1 MLEIVPIIGIIYLY
15 RDKNTK
21 KNLYVG
27 QSYQFERRHKD
38 HFKRKLVNSDKK
50 LQEIGEE
57 NIETIILHKKIFNEF
72 TNNKKNREEYQ
83 KWANE
88 LEIKEIETYDTY
100 NNGLN
105 GTKGGQ
111 HDNKKD
117 FCIEYQHKQ
126 CMIFFNNFIKAAKI
140 YNKKENAILGSC
152 PRNYIVEEIDNYK
165 LGDELHKFRCNEYNT
180 IWSDEECVKLLNEV
194 GYTKTT
200 ADAGVIVSE
209 RWGKSRIDNKW
220 SKIKVILE
228 WIFEKYEHIN
238 LKQGSDNPADF
249 PKELLD
255 GLNYNKISQIIIDI
269 RNGNVIGNSKERQKF
284 IKSLNYFETDDK
296 FQDHK
301 FILGMKWYY
310 ENYNFSYPQQCITI
324 PDNTNL
330 PKYMNGFNLGSFY
343 ANRSKNNTIP
353 DEIKELIEQNK
364 EKPRPTQKDH
374 YENNPEKYE
383 EMRSKVKEAH
393 SKKSPLF
400 YKICTWERILKM
412 IYKPLKITNYK
423 FKNNNRQFLVSIA
436 NFTSDSTGNNKYFT
450 ETKYNS
456 LYECYLEAKKYKI
469 LAFYARKWYITTFLK
484 TLKLQY
490 ENENFIPIE
499 NDKREKKIKIS
510 GQKFKLQFDENLQ
523 KFNIYIDLNKKIPSE
538 KSKNTDEK
546 KLGSW
551 YRYQLHAYRHNEKYK
566 FKDEFEKL
574 LENIKSIAIQNN
586 NARIIQCYFRSYIRF
601 KNLISF

>member
-38 HFKRKLVNSDKK
+38 HFKRKLVNSDRK

-152 PRNYIVEEIDNYK
+152 PRNYIVEEMDNYK
-165 LGDELHKFRCNEYNT
+165 LGDELHKFRCNEYSS
-180 IWSDEECVKLLNEV
+180 IWADEECVKLLNEV
-194 GYTKTT
+194 GYTKTS

-220 SKIKVILE
+220 SKIEVILK
-228 WIFEKYEHIN
+228 WIFEKYGHIN

-249 PKELLD
+249 PKELLY
-255 GLNYNKISQIIIDI
+255 GLNYNKISNIVGDI
-269 RNGNVIGNSKERQKF
+269 RSGNVLGNSKERQEF

-301 FILGMKWYY
+301 FILGMNWYY

-343 ANRSKNNTIP
+343 ANRSKNDTIP

-364 EKPRPTQKDH
+364 HKPRPTTKDH
-374 YENNPEKYE
+374 YKNNPEKYE

-393 SKKSPLF
+393 NKKSPLF
-400 YKICTWERILKM
+400 HKIRSWEGLLKRK
-412 IYKPLKITNYK
+412 YEQLKITQYK
-423 FKNNNRQFLVSIA
+423 LNKFNTRQFL
-436 NFTSDSTGNNKYFT
+436 
-450 ETKYNS
+450 
-456 LYECYLEAKKYKI
+456 
-469 LAFYARKWYITTFLK
+469 
-484 TLKLQY
+484 
-490 ENENFIPIE
+490 
-499 NDKREKKIKIS
+499 
-510 GQKFKLQFDENLQ
+510 
-523 KFNIYIDLNKKIPSE
+523 
-538 KSKNTDEK
+538 
-546 KLGSW
+546 
-551 YRYQLHAYRHNEKYK
+551 
-566 FKDEFEKL
+566 
-574 LENIKSIAIQNN
+574 
-586 NARIIQCYFRSYIRF
+586 
-601 KNLISF
+601 ISFAKFSIYSKDKEGI

>member
-27 QSYQFERRHKD
+27 QSYQFERRHND
-38 HFKRKLVNSDKK
+38 HFKRKLVNSDRK

-88 LEIKEIETYDTY
+88 LEIKKIETYDTY

-152 PRNYIVEEIDNYK
+152 PRNYIVEEMGNYK
-165 LGDELHKFRCNEYNT
+165 LGEDLHKFRSNEYST
-180 IWSDEECVKLLNEV
+180 IWADEKCVKLLNEV
-194 GYTKTT
+194 GYTKTS
-200 ADAGVIVSE
+200 ADAGVNVSE

-220 SKIKVILE
+220 FKIKVILE
-228 WIFEKYEHIN
+228 WIFKKYGHIN
-238 LKQGSDNPADF
+238 LKQGSDNPHDF
-249 PKELLD
+249 PSELLEET
-255 GLNYNKISQIIIDI
+255 NYTKISQILFDI
-269 RNGNVIGNSKERQKF
+269 RSGNVLGNSKERLEF
-284 IKSLNYFETDDK
+284 LKSLNYFETDDK

-343 ANRSKNNTIP
+343 ANRNKTNTIP
-353 DEIKELIEQNK
+353 NEIKELIEQNK
-364 EKPRPTQKDH
+364 EKPRPTTKDH
-374 YENNPEKYE
+374 YENNPEKLE
-383 EMRSKVKEAH
+383 ELRSKLKEAH

-400 YKICTWERILKM
+400 YKIRSWEKILKRK
-412 IYKPLKITNYK
+412 YKPLKIID
-423 FKNNNRQFLVSIA
+423 FKLNKNKIRQFLVSIA
-436 NFTSDSTGNNKYFT
+436 NFTFDSTGNNKYFT
-450 ETKYNS
+450 ESKYNNNI
-456 LYECYLEAKKYKI
+456 YKCYLEAKKYKI
-469 LAFYARKWYITTFLK
+469 MAFYARKWYITTFMK

-499 NDKREKKIKIS
+499 NDKRDKKIKIP
-510 GQKFKLQFDENLQ
+510 GQIFKIQFDENLQ
-523 KFNIYIDLNKKIPSE
+523 KFNNYIDLHKKKPSE
-538 KSKNTDEK
+538 HSKNIDEK
-546 KLGSW
+546 RLGSW
-551 YRYQLHAYRHNEKYK
+551 YSYQLGAYRHNEKYK
-566 FKDEFEKL
+566 FKCEFAKL
-574 LENIKSIAIQNN
+574 LENISVLNV
-586 NARIIQCYFRSYIRF
+586 
-601 KNLISF
+601 